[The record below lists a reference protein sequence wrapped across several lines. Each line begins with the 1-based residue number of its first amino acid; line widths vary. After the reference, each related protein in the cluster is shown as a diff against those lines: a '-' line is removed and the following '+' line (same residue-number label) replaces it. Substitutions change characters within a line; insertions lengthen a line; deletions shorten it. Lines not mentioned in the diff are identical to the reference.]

1 METPKG
7 LIPTIVKLINIAEKD
22 KELIEGIDKKNFVKN
37 RLKQIIS
44 DKLID
49 IIDPII
55 DSIIDGLVDVA
66 NNKIKLFKRSKFCKC
81 IK

>member
-7 LIPTIVKLINIAEKD
+7 LIPTIVRLINIAEKD
-22 KELIEGIDKKNFVKN
+22 KELIEGIDKKKFVKN
-37 RLKQIIS
+37 RLKQIVT
-44 DKLID
+44 DELID

-55 DSIIDGLVDVA
+55 DDMIDGLVDIA
-66 NNKIKLFKRSKFCKC
+66 NNKIKLFKKCKFRNC